1 MHRLKPLRWFAFV
14 LGLGLA
20 LAVAAPLIARS
31 SDAPP
36 AQSSEPP
43 VARSSDPRVAYIDEL
58 MTRYEELGLFS
69 GAVLAAEGGEVL
81 YESAFG
87 MANRELG
94 VPNTAETRFRI
105 ASISKPFTTV
115 LVLQMIEDG
124 KLDLD
129 DTLAECL
136 PDYSGEGADR
146 ITVEQLLTHTSGL
159 VGESAVENLE
169 DIERHHWTKEELLE
183 FVAGYPLASRPGQR
197 YRYANFGFFLLAAVL
212 EEVSGRTYAELLQ
225 DGICEPAGL
234 TNTRVDVTTELVNS
248 RAAGYHYYSETGV
261 VNAPLIEMS
270 FVYGYGHLLSTVHD
284 LFLFE
289 RALRSCELLS
299 LENTQDML
307 TADSR
312 REPLGSSGHEED
324 VFRYG
329 GSVNGFL
336 SSTHS
341 YIQDDRF
348 VAVLSNVKDSRGG
361 TLPSTFDVARNVA
374 AILYGL
380 EYELPE

>member
-1 MHRLKPLRWFAFV
+1 MRSV
-14 LGLGLA
+14 GVG
-20 LAVAAPLIARS
+20 LIAVVLTLVLVAVLQLAAWS
-31 SDAPP
+31 SDAVFTGL
-36 AQSSEPP
+36 EDDH
-43 VARSSDPRVAYIDEL
+43 RIDRIDEL

-69 GAVLAAEGGEVL
+69 GVVLAAEDGEAL

-94 VPNTAETRFRI
+94 VPNTADTRFRI

-115 LVLQMIEDG
+115 LVLQMVEDG
-124 KLDLD
+124 TLNLD
-129 DTLAECL
+129 DTLDEVL
-136 PDYSGEGADR
+136 PAYSGESADR
-146 ITVEQLLTHTSGL
+146 ITVEQLLTHAAGL
-159 VGESAVENLE
+159 VGESSVRNL
-169 DIERHHWTKEELLE
+169 DDLERRHWMKEELL
-183 FVAGYPLASRPGQR
+183 ALAASYPLASRPGKR
-197 YRYANFGFFLLAAVL
+197 YRYANFGYLLLAAIL
-212 EEVSGRTYAELLQ
+212 EEASGRSYAELLQ
-225 DGICEPAGL
+225 DGICEPVGL
-234 TNTRVDVTTELVNS
+234 TNTRVDVTTELVDR
-248 RAAGYHYYSETGV
+248 RAAGYHYYSDTGV
-261 VNAPLIEMS
+261 VNAPFIEMS
-270 FVYGYGHLLSTVHD
+270 FVYGYGHLLSTVRD

-299 LENTQDML
+299 LENTQYML
-307 TADSR
+307 AADSR

-336 SSTHS
+336 CSTHS

-361 TLPSTFDVARNVA
+361 TLPSTFDVARNIA

>member
-1 MHRLKPLRWFAFV
+1 MRSVGYRQLAAV
-14 LGLGLA
+14 LA
-20 LAVAAPLIARS
+20 LTIVVAAVAPQTAWP
-31 SDAPP
+31 SDAILTGP
-36 AQSSEPP
+36 EGDY
-43 VARSSDPRVAYIDEL
+43 RFDLIDEL

-94 VPNTAETRFRI
+94 VPNTTDTRFRI

-115 LVLQMIEDG
+115 LVLQMVEDG
-124 KLDLD
+124 KLSLD
-129 DTLAECL
+129 DTLAELL
-136 PDYSGEGADR
+136 PGYSGEGADR
-146 ITVEQLLTHTSGL
+146 ITVEQLLTHTAGL
-159 VGESAVENLE
+159 VGESSVEDLD
-169 DIERHHWTKEELLE
+169 DIERHRWTKEELLKL
-183 FVAGYPLASRPGQR
+183 VAGYPLASRPGQR
-197 YRYANFGFFLLAAVL
+197 YRYANFGYLLLAAIL
-212 EEVSGRTYAELLQ
+212 EEVSGKTYAELLEER
-225 DGICEPAGL
+225 ICGPAGL
-234 TNTRVDVTTELVNS
+234 TSTRVDVTAELVDR
-248 RAAGYHYYSETGV
+248 RAAGYHYYSDTGV
-261 VNAPLIEMS
+261 VNAPFIEMS
-270 FVYGYGHLLSTVHD
+270 FVYGYGHLLSTVRD

-299 LENTQDML
+299 LENTQYML

-329 GSVNGFL
+329 GSINGFL
-336 SSTHS
+336 CSTHS

-361 TLPSTFDVARNVA
+361 TLPSTFDVARNIA
-374 AILYGL
+374 AILYDL
-380 EYELPE
+380 EYDLPE

>member
-1 MHRLKPLRWFAFV
+1 MRSV
-14 LGLGLA
+14 GCGQ
-20 LAVAAPLIARS
+20 LAVVLTLVLVAALQLTAWS
-31 SDAPP
+31 SDAVFTGP
-36 AQSSEPP
+36 EDDY
-43 VARSSDPRVAYIDEL
+43 RIDLIDEL
-58 MTRYEELGLFS
+58 MTRYEEMGLFS
-69 GAVLAAEGGEVL
+69 GAVLAAENGEAL
-81 YESAFG
+81 YERGFG

-94 VPNTAETRFRI
+94 VPNTGDTRFRI

-115 LVLQMIEDG
+115 LVLQTVEEG
-124 KLDLD
+124 KLSLD
-129 DTLAECL
+129 DTLAELL
-136 PDYSGEGADR
+136 PGYSGEGADR

-159 VGESAVENLE
+159 VGENAVENL
-169 DIERHHWTKEELLE
+169 DDLERRHWTKEELL
-183 FVAGYPLASRPGQR
+183 ALAASYPLASRPGKR
-197 YRYANFGFFLLAAVL
+197 YRYANFGYLLLAAIL
-212 EEVSGRTYAELLQ
+212 EEVSGHSYAELLQ

-234 TNTRVDVTTELVNS
+234 TSTGVDVTAELVDS

-261 VNAPLIEMS
+261 VNAPFIEMS
-270 FVYGYGHLLSTVHD
+270 FVYGYGQLLSTAHD

-299 LENTQDML
+299 FENTQYML
-307 TADSR
+307 AADSR

-336 SSTHS
+336 CSTHS

-361 TLPSTFDVARNVA
+361 TLPSTFDVARNIA

>member
-1 MHRLKPLRWFAFV
+1 MRSVGVGLIAVV
-14 LGLGLA
+14 LTLVL
-20 LAVAAPLIARS
+20 VAALQLTAWS
-31 SDAPP
+31 SDAVFTGP
-36 AQSSEPP
+36 EDDY
-43 VARSSDPRVAYIDEL
+43 RIDLIDEL

-69 GAVLAAEGGEVL
+69 GAVLAAEDGEAL

-94 VPNTAETRFRI
+94 VPNTGDTRFRI

-115 LVLQMIEDG
+115 LVLQTVEEG
-124 KLDLD
+124 KLSLD
-129 DTLAECL
+129 DTLAELL
-136 PDYSGEGADR
+136 PGYSGEGADR

-159 VGESAVENLE
+159 VGENAVENLE

-183 FVAGYPLASRPGQR
+183 LVAGYPLASRPGKR
-197 YRYANFGFFLLAAVL
+197 YRYANFGYLLLAAIL
-212 EEVSGRTYAELLQ
+212 EEVSGHSYAELLQ

-234 TNTRVDVTTELVNS
+234 TSTGVDVTAELVDS

-261 VNAPLIEMS
+261 VNAPFIEMS
-270 FVYGYGHLLSTVHD
+270 FVYGYGQLLSTAHD

-299 LENTQDML
+299 FENTQYML
-307 TADSR
+307 AADSR

-336 SSTHS
+336 CSTHS

-361 TLPSTFDVARNVA
+361 TLPSTFDVARNIA

>member
-1 MHRLKPLRWFAFV
+1 MRSVGVGLIAVV
-14 LGLGLA
+14 LTLVL
-20 LAVAAPLIARS
+20 VAALPLTAWS
-31 SDAPP
+31 SDAVFTGP
-36 AQSSEPP
+36 EDDH
-43 VARSSDPRVAYIDEL
+43 RIDRINEL
-58 MTRYEELGLFS
+58 MMRYEELGLFS

-94 VPNTAETRFRI
+94 VPNTADTRFRI

-115 LVLQMIEDG
+115 LVLQMVEDG
-124 KLDLD
+124 KLSLD
-129 DTLAECL
+129 DTLAELL
-136 PDYSGEGADR
+136 PGYSGEGADR

-159 VGESAVENLE
+159 VGENAVENLE

-183 FVAGYPLASRPGQR
+183 LVTGYPLASRPGKR
-197 YRYANFGFFLLAAVL
+197 YRYANFGYLLLAAIL
-212 EEVSGRTYAELLQ
+212 EEVSGHSYAELLQ

-234 TNTRVDVTTELVNS
+234 TSTGVDVTAELVDS

-261 VNAPLIEMS
+261 VNAPFIEMS
-270 FVYGYGHLLSTVHD
+270 FVYGYGQLLSTAHD

-299 LENTQDML
+299 FENTQYML
-307 TADSR
+307 AADSR

-336 SSTHS
+336 CSTHS

-361 TLPSTFDVARNVA
+361 TLPSTFDVARNIA

>member
-1 MHRLKPLRWFAFV
+1 MRSAGYGQLAVV
-14 LGLGLA
+14 LTLTLGLA
-20 LAVAAPLIARS
+20 AAVPQTAW
-31 SDAPP
+31 
-36 AQSSEPP
+36 SSEA
-43 VARSSDPRVAYIDEL
+43 VLTGLEDDYRIDLIDEL

-94 VPNTAETRFRI
+94 VPNTVDTRFRI
-105 ASISKPFTTV
+105 ASISKSFTTV
-115 LVLQMIEDG
+115 LVLQMVGDG
-124 KLDLD
+124 TLNLD
-129 DTLAECL
+129 DTLDEVL
-136 PDYSGEGADR
+136 PAYSGESADR
-146 ITVEQLLTHTSGL
+146 ITVEQLLTHAAGL
-159 VGESAVENLE
+159 VGESAVENLD
-169 DIERHHWTKEELLE
+169 DIERHHWTKEELL
-183 FVAGYPLASRPGQR
+183 VLAASYPLASRPGAR
-197 YRYANFGFFLLAAVL
+197 YRYANFGYFLLAAIL
-212 EEVSGRTYAELLQ
+212 EEASGRSYAELLE
-225 DGICEPAGL
+225 DGICGPAGL
-234 TNTRVDVTTELVNS
+234 TSTRVDVTTELVDR
-248 RAAGYHYYSETGV
+248 RAAGYHHYSDTGV
-261 VNAPLIEMS
+261 VNAPFIEMS
-270 FVYGYGHLLSTVHD
+270 FVYGYGHLLSTVRD

-299 LENTQDML
+299 LENTQYML

-336 SSTHS
+336 CSTHS

-348 VAVLSNVKDSRGG
+348 VAVLSNVKDPRGG
-361 TLPSTFDVARNVA
+361 TLPSTFDVARNIA